1 MTTIVLQPNMLQPN
15 MLQRNMMA
23 KPSARVRFTRFVKEE
38 ALAKHTQ
45 TQSIESPDLVAL
57 LSRVAGRDRAAF
69 ANLYD
74 AISPAIFGTILK
86 TIRSREH
93 AEEVTQEVFLEIW
106 NKANA
111 WDSRLGSPATWM
123 LVMARR
129 RAVDRIRREEAI
141 KQREDRVAPT
151 WDALPHSEVEEA
163 VAASEDREEVHLG
176 LDALS
181 DVQRQ
186 VIELAFFGEHTYVE
200 VAEMLGLPLG
210 TVKTRMRD
218 GLLRLRREFGVV
230 T

>member
-1 MTTIVLQPNMLQPN
+1 MTTIVLQPNMI
-15 MLQRNMMA
+15 A
-23 KPSARVRFTRFVKEE
+23 KPGARVRFTRFVKEE
-38 ALAKHTQ
+38 ALARHTQ
-45 TQSIESPDLVAL
+45 TQSNNSPDLVAL
-57 LSRVAGRDRAAF
+57 LIRVAGQDRTAF
-69 ANLYD
+69 AELYD

-106 NKANA
+106 NKASA

-151 WDALPHSEVEEA
+151 WDSVPHSEVEEA
-163 VAASEDREEVHLG
+163 AAAREDREEVHLG

-200 VAEMLGLPLG
+200 VAEILGIPLG

-218 GLLRLRREFGVV
+218 GLMRLRREFGVV